1 MTGEKPCC
9 PAAAARM
16 IKKLALP
23 DGSQLGIASL
33 DNILKKVADLKLADD
48 SALKKELL
56 QRVKIYNYV
65 PPASD
70 NEYSEA
76 LLKEYKR
83 QCAEIQGKGK
93 QAKEPSMKTG
103 FRTASIRKALK

>member
-9 PAAAARM
+9 PTAAARM

-23 DGSQLGIASL
+23 DGFQVGIANL
-33 DNILKKVADLKLADD
+33 ENILKEVADLRLADD
-48 SALKKELL
+48 EAIKKGLL

-65 PPASD
+65 PPAAD

-76 LLKEYKR
+76 LFNEYKR
-83 QCAEIQGKGK
+83 QYGK
-93 QAKEPSMKTG
+93 
-103 FRTASIRKALK
+103 R

>member
-23 DGSQLGIASL
+23 GGFQVGIANL
-33 DNILKKVADLKLADD
+33 ENILKEVADLKLVDNETI
-48 SALKKELL
+48 KKELL
-56 QRVKIYNYV
+56 KRVKIYNYV
-65 PPASD
+65 APSAD

-76 LLKEYKR
+76 LFNEYKR
-83 QCAEIQGKGK
+83 QYGK
-93 QAKEPSMKTG
+93 
-103 FRTASIRKALK
+103 R